1 MLFCVFCIVDSLYT
15 EILLMLNCGLGETR
29 NGIISLSNYRL
40 YVTTSP
46 GFLNI
51 PLGLIEQV
59 RHVPHL
65 KGLCYEIDFENVDE
79 N

>member
-1 MLFCVFCIVDSLYT
+1 VV
-15 EILLMLNCGLGETR
+15 LGETR

-59 RHVPHL
+59 RHLP
-65 KGLCYEIDFENVDE
+65 N
-79 N
+79 